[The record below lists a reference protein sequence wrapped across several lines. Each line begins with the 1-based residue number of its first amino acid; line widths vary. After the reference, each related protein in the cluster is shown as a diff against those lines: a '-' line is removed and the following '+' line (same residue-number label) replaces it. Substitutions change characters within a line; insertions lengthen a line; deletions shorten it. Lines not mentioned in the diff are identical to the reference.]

1 MVNIP
6 TENGEEMSKLFH
18 QKQTNKTKQKKANN
32 YLKRWPT
39 LLVNI
44 KMSSI

>member
-6 TENGEEMSKLFH
+6 TENGKEMSKLFH
-18 QKQTNKTKQKKANN
+18 QKQQNKTKQKANN